1 MAERKVVSSA
11 ELNVWLTGEIRSV
24 AGCEQCEL
32 TWKYRL
38 REPEKHGGCNWSSLN
53 LRLGEDTDRDA
64 AVRAALEIEVRALE
78 LFNLED
84 DATPTARVAS
94 DSLAPDMERRMLYT
108 PVFHLDTNLINARQ
122 VNEAVNRLEKWQTDG
137 VICIAMAGVA
147 HAEAQAGKGTGALA
161 RQRKAATHLYTISD
175 AGEAKE
181 DDTFTKVEK
190 ILWGEAKDGN
200 QTNDVAIVCEAIK
213 CHAILVTNDGDSSS
227 QKGGILGHRDALRE
241 QFGIEIY
248 RPEEAVAVIREKIAE
263 RDARNAEIAGM
274 TGMPVPLWSGQD

>member
-1 MAERKVVSSA
+1 MAERKVISSA
-11 ELNVWLTGEIRSV
+11 ELNAWLNGEIRNV
-24 AGCEQCEL
+24 KGCEQCEL

-38 REPEKHGGCNWSSLN
+38 REPEKYGGCNWSSLN

-64 AVRAALEIEVRALE
+64 AARAAFEIEIRAFE
-78 LFNLED
+78 LFNLEED
-84 DATPTARVAS
+84 STRIVRAAS
-94 DSLAPDMERRMLYT
+94 DAAAPEMEPRMLYF

-122 VNEAVNRLEKWQTDG
+122 KNEAVNRLEKWHTDG

-147 HAEAQAGKGTGALA
+147 HAEAQAGEGAGAMA

-175 AGEAKE
+175 AGEAKK
-181 DDTFTKVEK
+181 DDTFMKVEK
-190 ILWGEAKDGN
+190 ILWGEAKDDN
-200 QTNDVAIVCEAIK
+200 QANDVAIVCEAIK
-213 CHAILVTNDGDSSS
+213 WHAILVTNDGDSNA

-248 RPEEAVAVIREKIAE
+248 RPEEAVAFIEEMIAE

-274 TGMPVPLWSGQD
+274 TGIPVPLWSGQD